1 MVRYQAKARRGGQ
14 RDNDRTNQRDKEET
28 SHSVTKGN
36 PRGEGGRGRVGGGG
50 GVKAFRFAKS

>member
-36 PRGEGGRGRVGGGG
+36 PRGEGGRGRVGGGEG
-50 GVKAFRFAKS
+50 GKSI